1 MGLPRDSLS
10 GRAFLDGSASVGGE
24 ASDRRRL
31 ALFPSFH
38 SFDWI
43 HSMETRT
50 SEFDRR
56 LATLESQNRGLRRL
70 AAASLGLTALGLLGA
85 AAAVCDSVSAERFVL
100 RDARGRE
107 RVRLTAYETGGPPRL
122 VFLDDEGKEVF
133 GMGVCEQGRGF
144 IEVVSN
150 DRSMARSN
158 FAVVDGRAVL
168 EPVVGAVSG
177 KSDRTGL

>member
-1 MGLPRDSLS
+1 MPRARLF
-10 GRAFLDGSASVGGE
+10 GRALRDGSVSAGSG
-24 ASDRRRL
+24 ASDRRQL
-31 ALFPSFH
+31 AIFLSFH
-38 SFDWI
+38 SLDWI

-70 AAASLGLTALGLLGA
+70 AAASLGLTALGLLVA

-100 RDARGRE
+100 RDSRGRE

-122 VFLDDEGKEVF
+122 TFLDEEGKEVF

-144 IEVVSN
+144 IEVVSS
-150 DRSMARSN
+150 DRSAARSN

-168 EPVVGAVSG
+168 EPALGSASV
-177 KSDRTGL
+177 KSDRAGL